1 MKLKVFFVLWVLM
14 LSIPV
19 LAQDSTNHSITFDE
33 LSFQYDASLGENVNV
48 LQVAGDPV
56 ADAGPGFSD
65 AAKTQFT
72 FYDFGEPMDSLFDTG
87 GMRVYATADL
97 AQYDFLQTQVDALQ
111 SLLAERPDLTEY
123 ETAISGA
130 ESKTLPYV
138 PVLTHG
144 QNLTARGQYV
154 ETDAVSGVAYVTA
167 FRAAQEPF
175 LPTDFLY
182 TFQGISA
189 DGQWYI
195 NVTFPL
201 YTELFPETLEG
212 LDMEQFNA
220 QWPEYLAE
228 SLATLNAATPEDF
241 TPSLSAVDALIRS
254 VQFAAN

>member
-1 MKLKVFFVLWVLM
+1 MKFKVFFVLWVLM

-19 LAQDSTNHSITFDE
+19 LAQDSTTHTVTFDGV
-33 LSFQYDASLGENVNV
+33 SFMYEAALGENVNI
-48 LQVAGDPV
+48 LQVAGDPM

-87 GMRVYATADL
+87 GMRVYTIADL
-97 AQYDFLQTQVDALQ
+97 AQYDFLQAQVDQLQ
-111 SLLAERPDLTEY
+111 NLLAKRPDLTEY
-123 ETAISGA
+123 ESAISGE

-138 PVLTHG
+138 PVVTHG
-144 QNLTARGQYV
+144 QNLTARGAYV
-154 ETDAVSGVAYVTA
+154 ETDAVRGVAYVTA

-182 TFQGISA
+182 TFQGIST
-189 DGQWYI
+189 DGQWYV

-201 YTELFPETLEG
+201 YTDLFPETLAG
-212 LDMEQFNA
+212 FDIEQFNA

-228 SLATLNAATPEDF
+228 SLATLNDATPDDF
-241 TPSLSAVDALIRS
+241 APSLSAVDALIQS
-254 VQFAAN
+254 VQFSGN